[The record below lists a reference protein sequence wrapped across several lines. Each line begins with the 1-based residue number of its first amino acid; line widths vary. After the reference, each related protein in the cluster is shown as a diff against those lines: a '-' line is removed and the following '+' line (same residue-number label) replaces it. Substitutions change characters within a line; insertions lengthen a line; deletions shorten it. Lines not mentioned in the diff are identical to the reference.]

1 MTPKGDPIN
10 GDAMGDR
17 SGLNVV
23 INHDGS
29 VVGAGAPYNW
39 VAYGPEDSGYVRVFE
54 FNDESSSWIQKGQE
68 NEIRS
73 GECMSL
79 DSSGSTIAIGV
90 GNESGHVTV
99 YDWILFI
106 WIKRG
111 EDFDHGQFG
120 SSVSLNDAG
129 TVVAIG
135 SPFASRGCTSGVM
148 KRNGF
153 REETL

>member
-1 MTPKGDPIN
+1 
-10 GDAMGDR
+10 MGDR